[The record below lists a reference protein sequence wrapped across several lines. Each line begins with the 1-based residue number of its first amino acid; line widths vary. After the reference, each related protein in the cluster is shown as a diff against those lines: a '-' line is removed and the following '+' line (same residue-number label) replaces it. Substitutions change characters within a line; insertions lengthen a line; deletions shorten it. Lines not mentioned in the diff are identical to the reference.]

1 MKREAVADRIITYCD
16 ALMAFSLVNGFAFL
30 VALAEPDIR
39 CSIANIAVF
48 MGGVTVISPL
58 AASFALVWLR
68 RYELRLRGG
77 VSDDAVVSRLEN
89 RQHLAFRVDLDLRL
103 DRRDRD
109 LDCDSGSQLLT
120 GAWLKR

>member
-30 VALAEPDIR
+30 VALGEPDLR

-68 RYELRLRGG
+68 RYELRLRGD
-77 VSDDAVVSRLEN
+77 VYDDAVVSRFWRIVSISRFVLVWIFALIVVIGIWAAT
-89 RQHLAFRVDLDLRL
+89 QDLSCSLAR
-103 DRRDRD
+103 
-109 LDCDSGSQLLT
+109 G
-120 GAWLKR
+120 